1 VQLPAYRQQDT
12 GTLPGPPHLAAKYLY
27 GIDSLRACMARVAVG
42 GTFDPI
48 HDGHIALLRRAFE
61 LGKDGEVVIGLTS
74 DEMARS
80 SRSRSVRSYESR
92 EEDLRTVIKKCFGID
107 DVHITKIEDQC
118 GPSIYENFDF
128 IVVSPETLPMAEKI
142 NRLRTK
148 KGLPPLQISRIE
160 YQMAQDKIRI
170 SSTRI
175 SEGKIDRHGRL
186 LIG

>member
-1 VQLPAYRQQDT
+1 MQLPAYRQQDT

-128 IVVSPETLPMAEKI
+128 IVVSVKNSNSSISTSYFQGENSKLFLELKNPKACLAFES
-142 NRLRTK
+142 TK
-148 KGLPPLQISRIE
+148 
-160 YQMAQDKIRI
+160 
-170 SSTRI
+170 
-175 SEGKIDRHGRL
+175 
-186 LIG
+186 

>member
-1 VQLPAYRQQDT
+1 
-12 GTLPGPPHLAAKYLY
+12 
-27 GIDSLRACMARVAVG
+27 M
-42 GTFDPI
+42 
-48 HDGHIALLRRAFE
+48 
-61 LGKDGEVVIGLTS
+61 
-74 DEMARS
+74 
-80 SRSRSVRSYESR
+80 
-92 EEDLRTVIKKCFGID
+92 
-107 DVHITKIEDQC
+107 
-118 GPSIYENFDF
+118 
-128 IVVSPETLPMAEKI
+128 VSPETLPMAEKI